1 MRELSLHILDLV
13 ENALAA
19 GADRVAV
26 RVAESTAE
34 DRLTIRVS
42 DNGRGMPEEKI
53 QRLEDP
59 FVTTRETRRVGLGLS
74 LLAAAA
80 KRCEGA
86 LSVRS
91 EAGRGTTVQAD
102 FRRSHIDR
110 APMGDIAATLGAIL
124 LSNPD
129 IDFTYVHRVD
139 ENDFS
144 LNTRE
149 LKSELEGQALNDP
162 SVVHHLSV
170 AIRRSIRELSS
181 GAAIR
186 TSPGEEKDGQAD
198 L

>member
-59 FVTTRETRRVGLGLS
+59 FVTTRKTRRVGLGLS

-91 EAGRGTTVQAD
+91 EAGRGTIVQAD